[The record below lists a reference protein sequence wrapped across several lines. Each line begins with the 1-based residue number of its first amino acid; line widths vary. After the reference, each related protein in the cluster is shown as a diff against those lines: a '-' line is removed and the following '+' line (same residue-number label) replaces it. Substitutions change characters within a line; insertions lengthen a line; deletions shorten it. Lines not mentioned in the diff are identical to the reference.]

1 MYKFIC
7 VLAFVGAA
15 YAASI
20 GAGVESTT
28 EKREIIP
35 LLRYETDRKPD
46 GSFSFSYEGGDQSA
60 RDEAGVVENVG
71 TEEETL
77 EVHGSY
83 RYIDADGQE
92 IEVHYTAGK
101 NGFVP
106 IGTNIPAEIS
116 EAAKAA
122 ADQPNEPVETEKV
135 KRAAPSNKEG
145 KEEEGGEKEKESKG
159 GKQENEEKEVKE
171 EKEVTEQK
179 AGNEEKGG
187 HKQKEGKEEK
197 ERQEEEVVKGKNEEQ
212 EEPKETVKEERVE
225 KPEEEEKAG
234 KAEEGK
240 KGEEKEVEK
249 QDEEKSVKSEKS
261 EKSEKP
267 EKSEKS
273 EESEKSE
280 KSEKEE

>member
-135 KRAAPSNKEG
+135 KRSAHSNKEG
-145 KEEEGGEKEKESKG
+145 KEEEGEEKEKESKG
-159 GKQENEEKEVKE
+159 GKQDNEKESKE
-171 EKEVTEQK
+171 EKEGQK
-179 AGNEEKGG
+179 E
-187 HKQKEGKEEK
+187 KEGKEE
-197 ERQEEEVVKGKNEEQ
+197 QEVKGKKEEQ
-212 EEPKETVKEERVE
+212 EKPEQTAKVEKEE
-225 KPEEEEKAG
+225 KPEKEEKEG
-234 KAEEGK
+234 KAEEDK
-240 KGEEKEVEK
+240 KKAK
-249 QDEEKSVKSEKS
+249 RKK
-261 EKSEKP
+261 
-267 EKSEKS
+267 
-273 EESEKSE
+273 
-280 KSEKEE
+280 